1 MSIMKRALALAV
13 VVIGTLAGMFV
24 GSRVMNSPMV
34 SASPVVAYTAVRG
47 HDAVLVAYERVGGQI
62 PVPFARDDQWQERV
76 AAYSLDTG
84 ELLWDNKLHGHSR
97 AARGVLAV
105 AGGKAYVATDFGLS
119 IVDTETGEIIAD
131 RDRIDG
137 LGADYTEAYA
147 AYEVDPRLDAV
158 VALTRSG
165 AVIQIPLGSI
175 RAHNVPDVVAVDWR
189 DALLDE
195 WSVILGPTFSTSNVD
210 PAGKPRTA
218 TLPDGSTFTFA
229 RPYNTDTAQLMRDG
243 NIVANIT
250 DLERAQIAYEIV
262 RTPAPLASP
271 EQRRE
276 RLDRTRH
283 HSSAALL
290 GVADGVALVYGDRSG
305 EPGAEELRL
314 YDLDTG
320 DVLATVDD
328 FGGYVRATAA
338 PKGRIVVIGAAEDS
352 GLDDDRL
359 IIFRADGRTT
369 ITTVGDTDFWGRP
382 RTSVATP

>member
-1 MSIMKRALALAV
+1 
-13 VVIGTLAGMFV
+13 
-24 GSRVMNSPMV
+24 
-34 SASPVVAYTAVRG
+34 
-47 HDAVLVAYERVGGQI
+47 
-62 PVPFARDDQWQERV
+62 
-76 AAYSLDTG
+76 
-84 ELLWDNKLHGHSR
+84 
-97 AARGVLAV
+97 
-105 AGGKAYVATDFGLS
+105 
-119 IVDTETGEIIAD
+119 
-131 RDRIDG
+131 
-137 LGADYTEAYA
+137 
-147 AYEVDPRLDAV
+147 
-158 VALTRSG
+158 
-165 AVIQIPLGSI
+165 
-175 RAHNVPDVVAVDWR
+175 
-189 DALLDE
+189 
-195 WSVILGPTFSTSNVD
+195 
-210 PAGKPRTA
+210 
-218 TLPDGSTFTFA
+218 
-229 RPYNTDTAQLMRDG
+229 MRDG

-305 EPGAEELRL
+305 QPGAEELRL

-338 PKGRIVVIGAAEDS
+338 PKERIVVIGAAEDS